1 LKFILYVVETTCRHV
16 ACRLP
21 SFPSLTAPA
30 LGLHRSRAW
39 HYRTPAPNSQETNSR
54 LTHAVPFDRSRIK
67 DSSDGRRPAHRRS
80 CWWFCSF
87 ASFSY
92 DVRPHAALRIAM
104 VLQRALRLCTDDGC
118 LVVIGLVRLYYC
130 SSLSVLDGFSTD
142 GA

>member
-54 LTHAVPFDRSRIK
+54 LTQTPYRLIGRASRTVRTDVGPRIDEVAGGFAHSRRFRMTSDPMLLCELRWSCSVHYDSALMMAASWLLAWSDYIIVP
-67 DSSDGRRPAHRRS
+67 P
-80 CWWFCSF
+80 CPC
-87 ASFSY
+87 
-92 DVRPHAALRIAM
+92 
-104 VLQRALRLCTDDGC
+104 
-118 LVVIGLVRLYYC
+118 
-130 SSLSVLDGFSTD
+130 
-142 GA
+142 